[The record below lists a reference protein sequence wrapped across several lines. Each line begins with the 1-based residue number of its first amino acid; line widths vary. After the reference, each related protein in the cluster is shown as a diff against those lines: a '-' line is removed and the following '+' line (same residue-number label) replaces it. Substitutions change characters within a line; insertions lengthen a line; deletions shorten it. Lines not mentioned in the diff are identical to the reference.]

1 MTLDVPSTIT
11 AFTGLVT
18 AVGVI
23 YVAWINKR
31 AAIKAAVV
39 GAQAVAAA
47 ENAAIAQEKTH
58 GEMRQVH
65 RLVNSHLTE
74 IMSDKKVA
82 LRRLANKTKNAED
95 IAAAE
100 KAEKQFADRMLAEKS
115 QQDSDAK
122 AKLEADGKEAVP
134 IPT

>member
-1 MTLDVPSTIT
+1 MNLDVPATISSLS
-11 AFTGLVT
+11 GLVT
-18 AVGVI
+18 AAGVI
-23 YVAWINKR
+23 IVAIINKR
-31 AAIKAAVV
+31 AAHQAARD
-39 GAQAVAAA
+39 GAKAVAAA
-47 ENAAIAQEKTH
+47 ENAAIASDKTH
-58 GEMRQVH
+58 SEMRQVH

-122 AKLEADGKEAVP
+122 AKLEADAKEPVP
-134 IPT
+134 IPK